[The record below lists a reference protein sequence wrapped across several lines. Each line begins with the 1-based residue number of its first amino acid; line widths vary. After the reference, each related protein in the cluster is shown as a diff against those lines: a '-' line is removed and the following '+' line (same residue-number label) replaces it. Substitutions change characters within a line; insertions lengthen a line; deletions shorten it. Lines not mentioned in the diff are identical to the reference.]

1 MRLSGTY
8 KRIYVYSTL
17 LLIYAVAVTGHPLVI
32 LPPLFFI
39 LFILFY
45 ALIAARGLRRVSS
58 DWFFHTLTASPNP
71 AVAGENVKVELALR
85 LRHGEE
91 LPVDVKVESEGL
103 SMVEGSP
110 SLRSVARPNQ
120 YLSMVFAVTSR
131 QVGIRS
137 LGPVRLA
144 VKDRLEAIV
153 RELEL
158 PLSAPIVFLS
168 APQRLPISITARV
181 ASRIH
186 APGYSRD
193 PIVGLEEDY
202 RISLPETSSPEA
214 RSVDWRRLARTGGDE
229 TYVKEF
235 DRRRSAEI
243 LYGLG
248 SGLDIDVPGKGNVQ
262 QLALDLLLQI
272 IFIQLREGSR
282 PWLFQRMAGG
292 KFSAA
297 RLFYGERGLRVGG
310 SEDLPRQGLLIYL
323 TRMTD
328 RQEEIDIA
336 KLVAGRKASTKILLL
351 NLSSEAGRGL
361 SSDDAEKLQQ
371 REGERLREAVAGLD
385 IWHSIVDLDSLP
397 EALDRS
403 TLSGEL

>member
-45 ALIAARGLRRVSS
+45 ALIAARGLRRVSP

-103 SMVEGSP
+103 SMVEGSQQ
-110 SLRSVARPNQ
+110 LRSLARPNQ

-131 QVGIRS
+131 QVGIRN

-248 SGLDIDVPGKGNVQ
+248 SGLDIDVPGKGTVQ

-272 IFIQLREGSR
+272 IFVQLREGSR

-371 REGERLREAVAGLD
+371 REGERLREAVARLGV
-385 IWHSIVDLDSLP
+385 WHSIVDLDSLP

>member
-137 LGPVRLA
+137 LGPVHLA